1 MVLSNRKKWL
11 WTWVLGLGLVVL
23 LSVGGVVIHAASATA
38 LASPTQ
44 TALQP
49 NIPLTSSDSL
59 EAQVQAVYQRASPAV
74 VNITTRSLAYDFFL
88 NPVPR
93 EGSGSGFLY
102 DTRGHIVTNFH
113 VVENARELQVTLA
126 DGRTLSARVI
136 GTDPTND
143 LAVIRVDGLS
153 DSWQPLPIG
162 NSEGLTVGQFVV
174 AIGNP
179 FGLERTLT
187 FGVVSAT
194 GRVIQSPDDRVV
206 GEVIQT
212 DAAVNPGNSGGPLL
226 NLQGELIG
234 VNTAILS
241 PSGASA
247 GIGFAIPA
255 RTVKRVVPKLISEGR
270 YPHPW
275 LGVQLFEL
283 TPQRAQA
290 LTQAGMKM
298 PVEQGVMIVEV
309 EKSSPAA
316 REGLRG
322 GTRVVRLGNLA
333 LPTGGDIIVAINDQ
347 PIRSTL
353 DLMVYL
359 ETRTEVGQTIQIKII
374 REGQTQIVPVTL
386 AARSM

>member
-1 MVLSNRKKWL
+1 MGLGNYKQWL
-11 WTWVLGLGLVVL
+11 RICALGLGLILL
-23 LSVGGVVIHAASATA
+23 LSVGVIAVRATGTVNPA
-38 LASPTQ
+38 VSLPSTQ
-44 TALQP
+44 QNVCLTA
-49 NIPLTSSDSL
+49 NDSL
-59 EAQVQAVYQRASPAV
+59 EAQVQAVYQRAGSAV
-74 VNITTRSLAYDFFL
+74 VNITTRSIAYDFFL

-102 DTRGHIVTNFH
+102 DTQGHIVTNYH

-126 DGRTLSARVI
+126 DGRTLPARVI

-143 LAVIRVDGLS
+143 LAVIRVDDLKETV
-153 DSWQPLPIG
+153 QPLLLG
-162 NSEGLTVGQFVV
+162 NSEGLMVGQFVV

-194 GRVIQSPDDRVV
+194 GRVIQSPDGRVV

-255 RTVKRVVPKLISEGR
+255 RTVQRVVPKLISAGR

-275 LGVQLFEL
+275 LGVQLFDI

-290 LTQAGMKM
+290 LTQAGLKL

-309 EKSSPAA
+309 ERTGPAA
-316 REGLRG
+316 RDGLRG

-333 LPTGGDIIVAINDQ
+333 LPIGGDIIVAINDQ

-353 DLMVYL
+353 DLFVYL
-359 ETRTEVGQTIQIKII
+359 ETRTEVGQTIQVKVI
-374 REGQTQIVPVTL
+374 REGQPQIIPVTL
-386 AARSM
+386 AARSS

>member
-1 MVLSNRKKWL
+1 MLIGNRTRSL
-11 WTWVLGLGLVVL
+11 TLGLVILGLVL
-23 LSVGGVVIHAASATA
+23 LLGFGFVGRADGAIHSWFSTPSVNTPTP
-38 LASPTQ
+38 SPSTG
-44 TALQP
+44 
-49 NIPLTSSDSL
+49 DSL
-59 EAQVQAVYQRASPAV
+59 EAQVQSVYQRASPAV
-74 VNITTRSLAYDFFL
+74 VNITTRSMAYDFFL

-93 EGSGSGFLY
+93 EGSGSGFFY
-102 DTRGHIVTNFH
+102 NTQGHIVNNFH

-126 DGRTLSARVI
+126 DSRTLPARVI

-143 LAVIRVDGLS
+143 LAVIQVEGLK
-153 DSWQPLPIG
+153 DTFQPLPIG
-162 NSEGLTVGQFVV
+162 NSEGLVVGQFVV

-226 NLQGELIG
+226 NLQGELVG
-234 VNTAILS
+234 VNTALLS

-275 LGVQLFEL
+275 LGVQLFDI

-290 LTQAGMKM
+290 LTQAGMKT

-316 REGLRG
+316 RDGLRG

-353 DLMVYL
+353 ELMVYL

-374 REGQTQIVPVTL
+374 REGQAQIIPVTL
-386 AARSM
+386 AARSS